1 MLAVCFEKVMKMR
14 KLLLLSVAM
23 IFLLLPC
30 PLETKEIDCFCIKN
44 VSLNRVIDGDTINV
58 DIADFPDIIGKD
70 ISVRLSGIDAAEM
83 NDKRKEIKEIA
94 IEAKR
99 EIERLCTDA
108 EIELVNVERD
118 KYFRLLA
125 DVKCNGIS
133 INEYLLDRGL
143 VKRYG
148 QDW

>member
-1 MLAVCFEKVMKMR
+1 VLAVCFEKVMKMR